1 VNSALKLKSVLVWL
15 IIGYVGYLAW
25 NQPGFSGG
33 DIGTFVGKTWGLAGD
48 VLSKFG
54 DFVSQLGDAGD
65 SQTPAT
71 IGSPVTA
78 TIAPTVTTLPAAPLF
93 TTTTLVP

>member
-1 VNSALKLKSVLVWL
+1 MHSSLKLKSVLVWL
-15 IIGYVGYLAW
+15 IIGYVGYLIW

-54 DFVSQLGDAGD
+54 DFIGNLNESTD
-65 SQTPAT
+65 TPSNPT
-71 IGSPVTA
+71 IGSPASA
-78 TIAPTVTTLPAAPLF
+78 TIATTITTLQAAIF